1 MSLSAGNSNGG
12 ISPFLHDVSKPSC
25 LSLLSSLVPLFFAR
39 HTSPLFLHGE
49 TMKVALGT
57 SFASVAFALRSGPIP
72 RLLVPEG
79 SSALLHARSSTIRA
93 STLRM
98 GAASDAA
105 DGDGGGPFTR
115 SSLLNGVTKT
125 AGVLGAGAFVQ
136 KGFFSGTPY
145 FGTPDLGGKVRG
157 CKKKTHV
164 YRRPCSSHS
173 PDLSKA
179 TANTVQRVPP
189 MQLAAE
195 WNSYIPPNGGRSP
208 PNGAVTY
215 TTLTHVS
222 HLTSHQLVLA
232 GLSHC
237 TGRVSDDES
246 SAR

>member
-1 MSLSAGNSNGG
+1 
-12 ISPFLHDVSKPSC
+12 
-25 LSLLSSLVPLFFAR
+25 
-39 HTSPLFLHGE
+39 
-49 TMKVALGT
+49 MKVALGT

-157 CKKKTHV
+157 CKTHV
-164 YRRPCSSHS
+164 CE
-173 PDLSKA
+173 
-179 TANTVQRVPP
+179 PP
-189 MQLAAE
+189 
-195 WNSYIPPNGGRSP
+195 
-208 PNGAVTY
+208 
-215 TTLTHVS
+215 
-222 HLTSHQLVLA
+222 VL
-232 GLSHC
+232 
-237 TGRVSDDES
+237 
-246 SAR
+246 